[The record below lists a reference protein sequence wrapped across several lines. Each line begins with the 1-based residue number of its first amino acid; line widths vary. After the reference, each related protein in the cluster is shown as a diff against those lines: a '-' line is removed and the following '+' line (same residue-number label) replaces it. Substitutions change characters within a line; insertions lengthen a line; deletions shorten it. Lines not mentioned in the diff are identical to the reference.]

1 MRFIP
6 FKRKNSRIRSTALRD
21 DQKYSDLKRER
32 ERKEEVGT
40 IVPSRAD
47 YSVVSDV
54 SLSPIIKLQRP

>member
-6 FKRKNSRIRSTALRD
+6 FKRKNSRIHSTTLHD
-21 DQKYSDLKRER
+21 DQKYSDLKKER

-40 IVPSRAD
+40 IVPRRAD
-47 YSVVSDV
+47 DSVVSDV

>member
-6 FKRKNSRIRSTALRD
+6 FKRKNSRIHSTTLRD
-21 DQKYSDLKRER
+21 DQKYSDLKKER

-40 IVPSRAD
+40 IVPRRAD
-47 YSVVSDV
+47 DSVVSDV